1 MIFGPQAVAPFAVL
15 YPDFFFLK
23 VWEMWNGEFSVS
35 YMFILQ
41 KFQGE
46 LNYIIVLFF
55 SDLFSGGGEL
65 PNLQINC

>member
-1 MIFGPQAVAPFAVL
+1 
-15 YPDFFFLK
+15 
-23 VWEMWNGEFSVS
+23 MWNGEFSVS

-46 LNYIIVLFF
+46 LNYIIVFFFLFF
-55 SDLFSGGGEL
+55 FGGEL